1 MELIALTFSIATFI
15 AALVGTYFACQN
27 DRARVRNELLEVQ
40 IVPRGYGFYRPDQV
54 MMIHF
59 KLRTNSSNYSW
70 RIVRVE
76 VIKASPRECLGHGE
90 TGLGEWRDFD
100 VFDQPVE
107 HGEVGKLDVRPGCNE
122 LVLRFLCERPRKRW
136 WKKGLA
142 EKKKWVGPIST
153 SWLFQTESHFSSVDR
168 E

>member
-1 MELIALTFSIATFI
+1 MEQIALTFSIATFI
-15 AALVGTYFACQN
+15 AALVGTYFAWQN
-27 DRARVRNELLEVQ
+27 HRARVRSELPEIQ

-59 KLRTNSSNYSW
+59 KLKTNSSNYSW
-70 RIVRVE
+70 RVVRVE
-76 VIKASPRECLGHGE
+76 VIKASPRECLRHGE
-90 TGLGEWRDFD
+90 TGRGQWRDFD

-107 HGEVGKLDVRPGCNE
+107 HGEIGELDVRPGCNE
-122 LVLRFLCERPRKRW
+122 LALRFLCERPLKKW

-142 EKKKWVGPIST
+142 QRRKWVGPIFT
-153 SWLFQTESHFSSVDR
+153 SWLLQTESRFSSVDK